1 MKNLMGAM
9 EGGSIPAL
17 NNIEESLKVD
27 QKVPYFLSSFPYLC
41 STITT
46 SQSFFSNFYSF
57 KSLPALGSSW
67 YCKAEATI

>member
-17 NNIEESLKVD
+17 NNIEEALKVD

-46 SQSFFSNFYSF
+46 SQLHWLPFFSNFYCLRVF
-57 KSLPALGSSW
+57 LH
-67 YCKAEATI
+67 